1 MSLEFNRGTKI
12 ATVPITDGTS
22 ITVQSVYDQFKDY
35 EDEPANMD
43 LKRMISAGGKT
54 FLSVGRFTVVTIT
67 LLDGWLLAFAERGG
81 PATIQTTVE
90 DGNIVA
96 QDEAGDPVFPI
107 APTAFTAVTIAQ
119 ATTGAII
126 ESGAQTPQELW
137 DYVPASHVPGSAGEF
152 LFKKLAKF
160 AEMLGLIRR

>member
-12 ATVPITDGTS
+12 ATVPITDGAS

-54 FLSVGRFTVVTIT
+54 FLGPGRFTVVTIT
-67 LLDGWLLAFAERGG
+67 LLDGWLLAFAARGG
-81 PATIQTTVE
+81 PSFELMIVE
-90 DGNIVA
+90 EGNIVA
-96 QDEAGDPVFPI
+96 QDENGDPQYPI
-107 APTAFTAVTIAQ
+107 AQTAFTSVSIAQ

-137 DYVPASHVPGSAGEF
+137 DYVPTAHVPGSAGEF